1 MKLIKTLIILP
12 FLIIAFVG
20 CGDDD
25 EDKASTLS
33 SKKVLELTLSYDIR
47 VGETLTFNASDDW
60 TVSDVNNAMISL
72 SKTSG
77 GSGENSIVV
86 KAKDYNCT
94 NEDAHYSFTITSG
107 NGHGANDIKVNI
119 THEPVFI
126 VESLIYEAKAQG
138 DIIDVH
144 VKSKAL
150 ANPRNEI
157 FVFFDSTSDA
167 EKMILNFTDEEL
179 SKSQAKRVDGNMQ
192 YLGNAT
198 LTRASNSPEEAT
210 FHVKIAPNNTSSI
223 RKGVFAFSVGER
235 TGMFSDGIMI
245 TQLPANAYHSQDMSQ
260 DGKVTPILKHK
271 KGNGVPIVI
280 MGDGFLD
287 RDITSGKY
295 REATNK
301 AIDGLFSMHPMK
313 ALKDYFDVYEVNAVS
328 YNDYF
333 TSTSNTAFSSRF
345 TSFTSTEIKGDDSR
359 VKEYAKKAIDEKR
372 IDDALIIVLINDNR
386 YAGTCSMCM
395 DSKESDIPNGNSI
408 AYVPLSESNEE
419 QMMFSTVLC
428 HEAIGHGFA
437 KLADEYDNIIYEKIP
452 DDEKQD
458 IINRQKAGGY
468 RNVALDPDVTKSYW
482 ADFAADSRYNSER
495 LGCYEGGATYALGVY
510 RPTENSIMND
520 NIGGFNVAGRVMIYK
535 RCMKIALGKSWNFNL
550 ADFITFDLENG
561 KATSNNKRN
570 APAKRS
576 RNFRPLAAPKV
587 TIMKTAK

>member
-33 SKKVLELTLSYDIR
+33 SKKILELTLSYDIR

-167 EKMILNFTDEEL
+167 EKMIQNFTDEEL

-345 TSFTSTEIKGDDSR
+345 TSFTSTEIKGDDSK

-561 KATSNNKRN
+561 KATSNKRN

-576 RNFRPLAAPKV
+576 GNFRPLAAPKV

>member
-20 CGDDD
+20 CGDED

-150 ANPRNEI
+150 ANPKNEI
-157 FVFFDSTSDA
+157 YVFFDSTSDA
-167 EKMILNFTDEEL
+167 EKMIQNFTDEEL

-333 TSTSNTAFSSRF
+333 TSTSSMAFSSRF
-345 TSFTSTEIKGDDSR
+345 TSFTSTEIKGDDSK

-561 KATSNNKRN
+561 KATSNKRN

>member
-47 VGETLTFNASDDW
+47 VGETLTFNASDNW

-150 ANPRNEI
+150 ANPKNEI
-157 FVFFDSTSDA
+157 YVFFDSTSDA

-260 DGKVTPILKHK
+260 DGKVTQILKHK
-271 KGNGVPIVI
+271 TGNGVPIVI

-333 TSTSNTAFSSRF
+333 TSTSSTAFSSRF
-345 TSFTSTEIKGDDSR
+345 TSFTSTEIKGDDSK

-561 KATSNNKRN
+561 KATSNKHN

>member
-20 CGDDD
+20 CGDED

-47 VGETLTFNASDDW
+47 VGETLTFNASDNW

-119 THEPVFI
+119 SHEPVFI

-150 ANPRNEI
+150 ANPKNEI
-157 FVFFDSTSDA
+157 YVFFDSTSDA

-333 TSTSNTAFSSRF
+333 TSTSSTAFSSRF
-345 TSFTSTEIKGDDSR
+345 TSFTSTEIKGDDSK

-561 KATSNNKRN
+561 KATSNKRN

>member
-20 CGDDD
+20 CEDED

-47 VGETLTFNASDDW
+47 VGETLTFNASDNW

-333 TSTSNTAFSSRF
+333 TSTSSTAFSSRF
-345 TSFTSTEIKGDDSR
+345 TSFTSTEIKGDDSK

-458 IINRQKAGGY
+458 IINRQKSGGY

-561 KATSNNKRN
+561 KATSNKRN

-576 RNFRPLAAPKV
+576 RNFRSLAAPKV

>member
-20 CGDDD
+20 CGDED

-47 VGETLTFNASDDW
+47 VGETLTFNASDNW

-192 YLGNAT
+192 YLGNAP

-301 AIDGLFSMHPMK
+301 AIDGLFSMH
-313 ALKDYFDVYEVNAVS
+313 VNAVS

-333 TSTSNTAFSSRF
+333 TSTSSTAFSSRF
-345 TSFTSTEIKGDDSR
+345 TSFTSTEIKGDDSK

-419 QMMFSTVLC
+419 QMMFSTVLF

-561 KATSNNKRN
+561 KATSNKRN

>member
-47 VGETLTFNASDDW
+47 VGETLTFNASDNW

-157 FVFFDSTSDA
+157 YVFFDSTSDA
-167 EKMILNFTDEEL
+167 EKMIQNFTDEEL

-295 REATNK
+295 REVTNK

-333 TSTSNTAFSSRF
+333 TSTSSTAFSSRF
-345 TSFTSTEIKGDDSR
+345 TSFTSTEIKGDDSK

-535 RCMKIALGKSWNFNL
+535 RCMKIALGNSWNFNL

-561 KATSNNKRN
+561 KATSNKRN

-576 RNFRPLAAPKV
+576 GNFRPLAAPKV

>member
-47 VGETLTFNASDDW
+47 VGETLTFNASDNW

-157 FVFFDSTSDA
+157 YVFFDSTSDA

-210 FHVKIAPNNTSSI
+210 FHVEIAPNNTSSI

-271 KGNGVPIVI
+271 TGNGVPIAI

-333 TSTSNTAFSSRF
+333 TSTSSTAFSSRF
-345 TSFTSTEIKGDDSR
+345 TSFTSTEIKGDDSK

-561 KATSNNKRN
+561 KATSNKRN

-576 RNFRPLAAPKV
+576 GNFRPLAAPKV

>member
-20 CGDDD
+20 CED
-25 EDKASTLS
+25 EDEKASTLS

-47 VGETLTFNASDDW
+47 VGETLTFNASDNW

-333 TSTSNTAFSSRF
+333 TSTSSTAFSSRF
-345 TSFTSTEIKGDDSR
+345 TSFTSTEIKGDDSK

-561 KATSNNKRN
+561 KATSNKRN

-576 RNFRPLAAPKV
+576 GNFRPLAAPKV

>member
-47 VGETLTFNASDDW
+47 VGETLTFNASDNW

-260 DGKVTPILKHK
+260 DGKFTPILKHK

-345 TSFTSTEIKGDDSR
+345 TSFTSTEIKGDDSK

-372 IDDALIIVLINDNR
+372 IDDALIVVLINDNR

-561 KATSNNKRN
+561 KATSNKRN

-576 RNFRPLAAPKV
+576 GNFRPLAAPKV

>member
-150 ANPRNEI
+150 ANPKNEI
-157 FVFFDSTSDA
+157 YVFFDSTSDA

-260 DGKVTPILKHK
+260 DGKVTQILKHK
-271 KGNGVPIVI
+271 TGNGVPIVI

-333 TSTSNTAFSSRF
+333 TSTSSTAFSSRF
-345 TSFTSTEIKGDDSR
+345 TSFTSTEIKGDDSK

-482 ADFAADSRYNSER
+482 ADFTADSRYNSER

-561 KATSNNKRN
+561 KATSNKRY

-576 RNFRPLAAPKV
+576 GNFRPLAAPKV

>member
-20 CGDDD
+20 CGDED

-47 VGETLTFNASDDW
+47 VGETLTFNASDNW

-192 YLGNAT
+192 YLGNAP

-333 TSTSNTAFSSRF
+333 TSTSSTAFSSRF
-345 TSFTSTEIKGDDSR
+345 TSFTSTEIKGDDSK

-419 QMMFSTVLC
+419 QMMFSTVLF

-561 KATSNNKRN
+561 KATSNKRN

>member
-157 FVFFDSTSDA
+157 YVFFDSTSDA
-167 EKMILNFTDEEL
+167 EKMIQNFTDEEL

-245 TQLPANAYHSQDMSQ
+245 TQLPANAYHSQNMSQ

-333 TSTSNTAFSSRF
+333 TSTSSTAFSSRF
-345 TSFTSTEIKGDDSR
+345 TSFTSTEIKGDDSK

-561 KATSNNKRN
+561 KATSNKRN

>member
-47 VGETLTFNASDDW
+47 VGETLTFNASDNW

-150 ANPRNEI
+150 ANPKNEI
-157 FVFFDSTSDA
+157 YVFFDSTSDA

-179 SKSQAKRVDGNMQ
+179 SKSQAKRVDGNIQ

-345 TSFTSTEIKGDDSR
+345 TSFTSTEIKGDDSK

-561 KATSNNKRN
+561 KATSNKRN
-570 APAKRS
+570 APAKCS

>member
-47 VGETLTFNASDDW
+47 VGETLTFNASDNW

-150 ANPRNEI
+150 ANPKNEI
-157 FVFFDSTSDA
+157 YVFFDSTSDA
-167 EKMILNFTDEEL
+167 EKMIQNFTDEEL

-301 AIDGLFSMHPMK
+301 AIDGLSSMHPMK

-333 TSTSNTAFSSRF
+333 TSTSSTAFSSRF
-345 TSFTSTEIKGDDSR
+345 TSFTSTEIKGDDSK

-561 KATSNNKRN
+561 KATSNKRN

>member
-47 VGETLTFNASDDW
+47 VGETLTFNASDNW

-260 DGKVTPILKHK
+260 DGKFTPILKHK

-333 TSTSNTAFSSRF
+333 TSTSSTAFSSRF
-345 TSFTSTEIKGDDSR
+345 TSFTSTEIKGDDSK

-372 IDDALIIVLINDNR
+372 IDDALIVVLINDNR

-458 IINRQKAGGY
+458 IINRQKSGGY

-561 KATSNNKRN
+561 KATSNKRN

-576 RNFRPLAAPKV
+576 GNFRPLAAPKV

>member
-20 CGDDD
+20 CGDED

-47 VGETLTFNASDDW
+47 GGETLTFNASDNW

-107 NGHGANDIKVNI
+107 NGHEANDIKVNI

-157 FVFFDSTSDA
+157 YVYCDTTSDA
-167 EKMILNFTDEEL
+167 EKMIQNITDEEL
-179 SKSQAKRVDGNMQ
+179 SKSQAKRVNGNMQ

-210 FHVKIAPNNTSSI
+210 FHVEIAPNNTSSI

-301 AIDGLFSMHPMK
+301 AIVGLFSMHPMK

-333 TSTSNTAFSSRF
+333 TSTSSTAFSSRF
-345 TSFTSTEIKGDDSR
+345 TSFTSTEIKGDDSK

-561 KATSNNKRN
+561 KATSNKHN

>member
-47 VGETLTFNASDDW
+47 VGETLTFNASDNW

-150 ANPRNEI
+150 ANPKNEI
-157 FVFFDSTSDA
+157 YVFFDSTSDA

-333 TSTSNTAFSSRF
+333 TSTSSTAFSSRF
-345 TSFTSTEIKGDDSR
+345 TSFTSTEIKGDDSK

-561 KATSNNKRN
+561 KATSNKHN

-576 RNFRPLAAPKV
+576 GNFRPLAAPKV

>member
-47 VGETLTFNASDDW
+47 VGETLTFNASDNW

-150 ANPRNEI
+150 ANPKNEI
-157 FVFFDSTSDA
+157 YVFFDSTSDA

-179 SKSQAKRVDGNMQ
+179 SKSQAKRVNGNMQ

-210 FHVKIAPNNTSSI
+210 FHVEIAPNNTSSI

-260 DGKVTPILKHK
+260 DGKVTQILKHK

-345 TSFTSTEIKGDDSR
+345 TSFTSTEIKGDDSK

-561 KATSNNKRN
+561 KATSNKHN

>member
-157 FVFFDSTSDA
+157 YVFFDSTSDA
-167 EKMILNFTDEEL
+167 EKMIQNFTDEEL

-245 TQLPANAYHSQDMSQ
+245 TQLPANAYHSQDMSR

-271 KGNGVPIVI
+271 TSNGVPIVI

-313 ALKDYFDVYEVNAVS
+313 ALKDYFDVYEVYAVS

-333 TSTSNTAFSSRF
+333 TSTSSTAFSSRF
-345 TSFTSTEIKGDDSR
+345 TSFTSTEIKGDDSK

-561 KATSNNKRN
+561 KATSNKHN

>member
-20 CGDDD
+20 CVDDD

-47 VGETLTFNASDDW
+47 GGETLTFNASDNW

-157 FVFFDSTSDA
+157 YVYCDTTSDA
-167 EKMILNFTDEEL
+167 EKMIQNITDEEL
-179 SKSQAKRVDGNMQ
+179 SKSQAKRVNGNMQ

-210 FHVKIAPNNTSSI
+210 FHVEIAPNNTSSI

-301 AIDGLFSMHPMK
+301 AIVGLFSMHPMK

-333 TSTSNTAFSSRF
+333 TSTSSTAFSSRF
-345 TSFTSTEIKGDDSR
+345 TSFTSTEIKGDDSK

-561 KATSNNKRN
+561 KATSNKRN

>member
-20 CGDDD
+20 CVDDD

-271 KGNGVPIVI
+271 TGNGVPIVI

-313 ALKDYFDVYEVNAVS
+313 ALKDYFDVYEVYAVS

-333 TSTSNTAFSSRF
+333 TSTSSTAFSSRF

-458 IINRQKAGGY
+458 IINRQKSGGY

-561 KATSNNKRN
+561 KATSNKRN

>member
-20 CGDDD
+20 CGDED

-47 VGETLTFNASDDW
+47 VGETLTFNASDNW

-345 TSFTSTEIKGDDSR
+345 TSFTSTEIKGDDSK

-561 KATSNNKRN
+561 KATSNKRN

>member
-47 VGETLTFNASDDW
+47 VGETLTFNASDNW

-260 DGKVTPILKHK
+260 DGKVTPIMKHK

-345 TSFTSTEIKGDDSR
+345 TSFTSTEIKGDDSK

-561 KATSNNKRN
+561 KATSNKRN

>member
-47 VGETLTFNASDDW
+47 VGETLTFNASDNW

-271 KGNGVPIVI
+271 TGNGVPIVI

-333 TSTSNTAFSSRF
+333 TSTSSTAFSSRF
-345 TSFTSTEIKGDDSR
+345 TSFTSTEIKGDDSK

-561 KATSNNKRN
+561 KATSNKRN

>member
-150 ANPRNEI
+150 ANPKNEI
-157 FVFFDSTSDA
+157 YVFFDSTSDA
-167 EKMILNFTDEEL
+167 EKMIQNFTDEEL

-333 TSTSNTAFSSRF
+333 TSTSSTAFSSRF
-345 TSFTSTEIKGDDSR
+345 TSFTSTEIKGDDSK

-561 KATSNNKRN
+561 KATSNKRN

-576 RNFRPLAAPKV
+576 GNFRPLAAPKV

>member
-47 VGETLTFNASDDW
+47 VGETLTFNASDNW

-107 NGHGANDIKVNI
+107 NGHGTNDIKVNI

-179 SKSQAKRVDGNMQ
+179 SKSQGKRVDGNMQ

-210 FHVKIAPNNTSSI
+210 FHVEIAPNNTSSI

-333 TSTSNTAFSSRF
+333 TSTSSTAFSSRF
-345 TSFTSTEIKGDDSR
+345 TSFTSTEIKGDDSK

-535 RCMKIALGKSWNFNL
+535 RCMKIALGNSWNFNL

-561 KATSNNKRN
+561 KATSNKRN

>member
-47 VGETLTFNASDDW
+47 VGETLTFNASDNW

-157 FVFFDSTSDA
+157 YVFFDSTSDA

-333 TSTSNTAFSSRF
+333 TSTSSTAFSSRF
-345 TSFTSTEIKGDDSR
+345 TSFTSTEIKGDDSK

-561 KATSNNKRN
+561 KATSNKRN

-576 RNFRPLAAPKV
+576 GKFRPLAAPKV

>member
-20 CGDDD
+20 CGDED

-47 VGETLTFNASDDW
+47 VGETLTFNASDNW

-150 ANPRNEI
+150 ANPKNEI
-157 FVFFDSTSDA
+157 YVFFDSTSDA

-333 TSTSNTAFSSRF
+333 TSTSSTAFSSRF
-345 TSFTSTEIKGDDSR
+345 TSFTSTEIKGDDSK

>member
-47 VGETLTFNASDDW
+47 VGETLTFNASDNW

-245 TQLPANAYHSQDMSQ
+245 TQLPANAYHSQDMSL

-333 TSTSNTAFSSRF
+333 TSTSSTAFSSRF

-561 KATSNNKRN
+561 KATSNKRN

>member
-47 VGETLTFNASDDW
+47 VGETLTFNASDNW

-157 FVFFDSTSDA
+157 YVFFDSTSDA

-210 FHVKIAPNNTSSI
+210 FHVEIAPNNTSSI

-271 KGNGVPIVI
+271 TGNGVPIAI

-333 TSTSNTAFSSRF
+333 TSTSSTAFSSRF
-345 TSFTSTEIKGDDSR
+345 TSFTSTEIKGDDSK

-561 KATSNNKRN
+561 KDTSNKRN

-576 RNFRPLAAPKV
+576 GNFRPLAAPKV

>member
-20 CGDDD
+20 CGDED

-179 SKSQAKRVDGNMQ
+179 SKSQAKRVNGNMQ

-333 TSTSNTAFSSRF
+333 TSTSSTAFSSRF
-345 TSFTSTEIKGDDSR
+345 TSFTSTEIKGDDSK

-561 KATSNNKRN
+561 KDTSNKRN

>member
-20 CGDDD
+20 CGDED

-47 VGETLTFNASDDW
+47 VGETLTFNASDNW

-107 NGHGANDIKVNI
+107 NGHGANVIKVNI

-271 KGNGVPIVI
+271 TGNGVPIVI

-333 TSTSNTAFSSRF
+333 TSTSSTAFSSRF
-345 TSFTSTEIKGDDSR
+345 TSFTSTEIKGDDSK

-535 RCMKIALGKSWNFNL
+535 RCMKIALGNSWNFNL

-561 KATSNNKRN
+561 KATSNKHN

>member
-47 VGETLTFNASDDW
+47 VGETLTFNASDNW
-60 TVSDVNNAMISL
+60 KVSDVNNAMISL

-150 ANPRNEI
+150 ANPKNEI
-157 FVFFDSTSDA
+157 YVFFDSTSDA

-260 DGKVTPILKHK
+260 DGKVTQILKHK
-271 KGNGVPIVI
+271 TGNGVPIVI

-333 TSTSNTAFSSRF
+333 TSTSSTAFSSRF
-345 TSFTSTEIKGDDSR
+345 TSFTSTEIKGDDSK

-561 KATSNNKRN
+561 KATSNKRN

>member
-47 VGETLTFNASDDW
+47 VGETLTFNASDNW

-157 FVFFDSTSDA
+157 YVFFDSTSDA

-210 FHVKIAPNNTSSI
+210 FHVEIAPNNTSSI

-271 KGNGVPIVI
+271 TGNGVPIAI

-333 TSTSNTAFSSRF
+333 TSTSSTAFSSRF
-345 TSFTSTEIKGDDSR
+345 TSFTSTEIKGDDSK

-458 IINRQKAGGY
+458 IINRQKSGGY

-561 KATSNNKRN
+561 KDTSNKRN

-576 RNFRPLAAPKV
+576 GNFRPLAAPKV

>member
-47 VGETLTFNASDDW
+47 VGETLTFNASDNW

-157 FVFFDSTSDA
+157 YVFFDSTSDA
-167 EKMILNFTDEEL
+167 EKMIQNFTDEEL

-260 DGKVTPILKHK
+260 DGKVTQILKHK
-271 KGNGVPIVI
+271 TGNGVPIVI

-333 TSTSNTAFSSRF
+333 TSTSSTAFSSRF
-345 TSFTSTEIKGDDSR
+345 TSFTSTEIKGDDSK

-561 KATSNNKRN
+561 KATSNKRN

-576 RNFRPLAAPKV
+576 GNFRPLAAPKV

>member
-20 CGDDD
+20 CGDED

-47 VGETLTFNASDDW
+47 VGETLTFNASDNW

-126 VESLIYEAKAQG
+126 VESLTYEAKAQG

-150 ANPRNEI
+150 ANPKNEI
-157 FVFFDSTSDA
+157 YVFFDSTSDA

-333 TSTSNTAFSSRF
+333 TSTSSTAFSSRF
-345 TSFTSTEIKGDDSR
+345 TSFTSTEIKGDDSK

-561 KATSNNKRN
+561 KATSNKRN

>member
-20 CGDDD
+20 CVDDD

-47 VGETLTFNASDDW
+47 VGETLTFNASDNW

-107 NGHGANDIKVNI
+107 NGHEANDIKVNI

-157 FVFFDSTSDA
+157 YVYCDTTSDA
-167 EKMILNFTDEEL
+167 EKMIQNITDEEL
-179 SKSQAKRVDGNMQ
+179 SKSQAKRVNGNMQ

-210 FHVKIAPNNTSSI
+210 FHVEIAPNNTSSI

-301 AIDGLFSMHPMK
+301 AIVGLFSMHPMK

-333 TSTSNTAFSSRF
+333 TSTSSTAFSSRF
-345 TSFTSTEIKGDDSR
+345 TSFTSTEIKGDDSK

-561 KATSNNKRN
+561 KATSNKRN

>member
-167 EKMILNFTDEEL
+167 EKMIQNFTDEEL

-210 FHVKIAPNNTSSI
+210 FHVEIAPNNTSSI

-333 TSTSNTAFSSRF
+333 TSTSSTAFSSQF
-345 TSFTSTEIKGDDSR
+345 TSFTSTEIKGDDSK

-561 KATSNNKRN
+561 KATSNKRN